1 MSPATAPRPSGPTP
15 VQVVVDDVP
24 DLHERVSEAAR
35 RALARHRAVELVE
48 PYVEECDHAA
58 RAELSRRMDVALTV
72 ARRSAPG
79 VEIRVGAHV
88 GVPRPRGAS

>member
-1 MSPATAPRPSGPTP
+1 MSPATAPRPSGPAP

-24 DLHERVSEAAR
+24 DLDARVSEAAQT
-35 RALARHRAVELVE
+35 ALACHRAVELVE
-48 PYVEECDHAA
+48 PYVEECDHVA
-58 RAELSRRMDVALTV
+58 RAGLSRRMDVALTV
-72 ARRSAPG
+72 ARRAAPG